1 MSENIRV
8 LIVDDLPETREN
20 VRKLLQFEPD
30 VEVIGQAGTGE
41 QAIEMAKTH
50 EPDIILMDIN
60 MPIIDGVETTTQA
73 LKLYPELKIIAL
85 TLFSDTLHY
94 SQMINAGAKGFVLKK
109 AKKFELQQAI
119 TEVFNGGNYF
129 SQDIL
134 KQLAFNSIN
143 LTDNLNKLTNR
154 EIDVLSLVCNGKTS
168 QEIADK
174 LFISL
179 KTVETHRTNIFSK
192 TNVRNAAELII
203 WAVKNNYFTIE

>member
-1 MSENIRV
+1 LKIKIAV
-8 LIVDDLPETREN
+8 VDDHDLFREGLILVLN
-20 VRKLLQFEPD
+20 QINGFDVIFDSADGKEFIEFLKHKRPD
-30 VEVIGQAGTGE
+30 V
-41 QAIEMAKTH
+41 
-50 EPDIILMDIN
+50 ILMDIN